1 MLTEEVIDLRR
12 RLILQ
17 LVFTAVLTALLAL
30 PVHALD
36 YAQVDALIISK
47 DVAEIER
54 AIEMLEEHLGQQPQD
69 GEALW
74 LAGKAYLYLGDRTDG
89 DRLRVFEK
97 GKEYTDKA
105 VELVPDSPDAH
116 YWLAALIGR
125 IGQTRGILSSLFMVR
140 PMKDAL
146 DRALELDENYA
157 PAYWVLSQLYQQ
169 APGFPLSIGSKKQAL
184 ENAQRAVELEP
195 QNLEFQLQLARALD
209 HNGKEKEARDL
220 LQQIRSNPAL
230 KADPEILQEVEEQA
244 SEWKL

>member
-169 APGFPLSIGSKKQAL
+169 APGFPLSIGNKKQAL

-195 QNLEFQLQLARALD
+195 QNLLLVKIGRA
-209 HNGKEKEARDL
+209 H
-220 LQQIRSNPAL
+220 
-230 KADPEILQEVEEQA
+230 V
-244 SEWKL
+244 